1 MIPPRR
7 LRNLAILSTFGLLPL
22 QTDALP
28 DNSHSLQDHSNGLRS
43 LALSRPARA
52 NALIGLQFNAGSFQ
66 DTVPGLAHLAEHVFL
81 RQHIV
86 DARGERL
93 ALRDFLTLHGG
104 RVSAKTSHESTYFV
118 FEIQREAAS
127 LLLQELAE
135 LLRTPRVTTSIIAS
149 EISAVSDEFS
159 FLKTRENW
167 LLQDALKSA
176 TAAGHPFRRNS
187 AGNQASF
194 APYSLDAL
202 KAELK
207 SFFERYY
214 RPTNLS
220 LVYISAE
227 SPAQQ
232 QQNIRESF
240 GALPVLPAA
249 NTREP
254 PLFDSST
261 LPQHLHIQAPV
272 SSRQFNLL
280 LPLAGLSREEG
291 EATVD
296 YLRFWTDTDSAGS
309 WRRQLLSTGLFKSV
323 TLSRGIAAGNQASLS
338 LHWVPTGT
346 GLAAGDA
353 TWQILLQALQALA
366 VQARNPNVL
375 ARFRAHQ
382 FRDRNRIPGYIESHH
397 VQTWL
402 QTLAKKRSELPAVL
416 PSKQF
421 LSLLDKR
428 KLLLIELH
436 PTLDGE
442 QRSPVFDVPYTLQKL
457 TQPTA
462 APHNATVLEAFTP
475 PVDLRES
482 PTLPELASQADKPKL
497 LADTGHI
504 TTWHSATPKA
514 NGSIMVQLSLDLP
527 VIGQSA
533 HHRTLGLL
541 WLEALDIASERFPD
555 SDWYR
560 HDQGMA
566 VELRGTPVQ
575 IRDQLASIADMLQTT
590 LTQAEFDALKARMI
604 GDWQRPPDYRF
615 AFERLV
621 EKLRYSLIPA
631 EDPTAVRIAALQES
645 DHPHWLALQQQSL
658 SALRAT
664 LYIYGGDREMAR
676 ALSHALTLPHA
687 VQSPGDTATKN
698 FAGTALAAEEI
709 QGGTRSTELLSESNA
724 LLRYHVTPRS
734 TPQDEAQF
742 QLLLPLLKRQYFAT
756 LREEQRLAYGVTVV
770 PVNFEQQRG
779 YALIAQSAATPPDI
793 LKRATEQF
801 LSDFPHWLNTL
812 TEAQL
817 ALVKA
822 RVSAELDPR
831 ALRGEQLANHYW
843 SQISKQQT
851 GLNWQEAVLE
861 SVRTLQP
868 QDLSRYFDSVFRSKE
883 GEALT
888 LEGWPRREG

>member
-1 MIPPRR
+1 M
-7 LRNLAILSTFGLLPL
+7 
-22 QTDALP
+22 
-28 DNSHSLQDHSNGLRS
+28 
-43 LALSRPARA
+43 
-52 NALIGLQFNAGSFQ
+52 
-66 DTVPGLAHLAEHVFL
+66 
-81 RQHIV
+81 
-86 DARGERL
+86 
-93 ALRDFLTLHGG
+93 
-104 RVSAKTSHESTYFV
+104 
-118 FEIQREAAS
+118 
-127 LLLQELAE
+127 
-135 LLRTPRVTTSIIAS
+135 TSIIAS
-149 EISAVSDEFS
+149 EISAVNDEFS

-167 LLQDALKSA
+167 LLQDALK
-176 TAAGHPFRRNS
+176 AAIAVGHPFRRNS

-194 APYSLDAL
+194 APYPLEAL
-202 KAELK
+202 KTELK
-207 SFFERYY
+207 IFFERYY
-214 RPTNLS
+214 RPANLS
-220 LVYISAE
+220 LVYVSAE
-227 SPAQQ
+227 SAAQQ
-232 QQNIRESF
+232 QHNIRKSF
-240 GALPVLPAA
+240 GALPVLPPA
-249 NTREP
+249 NTREA
-254 PLFDSST
+254 PLFDTST

-280 LPLAGLSREEG
+280 LPLAGLSKEEG

-296 YLRFWTDTDSAGS
+296 YLRFWTNTDSAGS
-309 WRRQLLSTGLFKSV
+309 WQRQLLNTGLFKSV

-338 LHWVPTGT
+338 LHWVATDA
-346 GLAAGDA
+346 GLAAGAA
-353 TWQILLQALQALA
+353 TRQILLQALQALA
-366 VQARNPNVL
+366 IQARNRNVQ
-375 ARFRAHQ
+375 ARFRAQ
-382 FRDRNRIPGYIESHH
+382 QLRDRNRIPGYIESQH

-402 QTLAKKRSELPAVL
+402 QTLAEERRELPAAL
-416 PSKQF
+416 PSSQF
-421 LSLLDKR
+421 LSLLDRR

-436 PTLDGE
+436 PTLDSE

-457 TQPTA
+457 AQPTA
-462 APHNATVLEAFTP
+462 GPNNGPVLGPFTP

-497 LADTGHI
+497 IADTGHI
-504 TTWHSATPKA
+504 ATWHSATPES
-514 NGSIMVQLSLDLP
+514 NGPIMVQLSLDLP

-541 WLEALDIASERFPD
+541 WLEALDIASRRFPD

-575 IRDQLASIADMLQTT
+575 IRDLLASLADMLQTT
-590 LTQAEFDALKARMI
+590 LTQAEFEALKARMI
-604 GDWQRPPDYRF
+604 GDWQQPPDYRF
-615 AFERLV
+615 AFETLV
-621 EKLRYSLIPA
+621 EQLRYSLIPA
-631 EDPTAVRIAALQES
+631 EDPTAVRIAALQAS

-664 LYIYGGDREMAR
+664 LYIYGADRETAR
-676 ALSHALTLPHA
+676 ELSHALTLPHA
-687 VQSPGDTATKN
+687 VQSPGDTSTDN
-698 FAGTALAAEEI
+698 FARTAISTEEVR
-709 QGGTRSTELLSESNA
+709 GGTHSTKLLSDANA

-756 LREEQRLAYGVTVV
+756 LREEQRLAYGVIVV

-779 YALIAQSAATPPDI
+779 YALIAQSAATSPDT

-801 LSDFPHWLNTL
+801 LSDFPQWLNTL

-831 ALRGEQLANHYW
+831 ALRGEQLADHYW

-868 QDLSRYFDSVFRSKE
+868 QDLSRYFDAVFRSKE
-883 GEALT
+883 SEALI

>member
-1 MIPPRR
+1 MIRPRR
-7 LRNLAILSTFGLLPL
+7 LRNLALLSTFGLLPL
-22 QTDALP
+22 QANALP
-28 DNSHSLQDHSNGLRS
+28 DNNRSLQDHNNGLRS
-43 LALSRPARA
+43 LALSRPTRA

-81 RQHIV
+81 RQHIA
-86 DARGERL
+86 DARRERL
-93 ALRDFLTLHGG
+93 PLRDFLTLNGG
-104 RVSAKTSHESTYFV
+104 RVSAKTSHESTYFL
-118 FEIQREAAS
+118 FEIRREAAP
-127 LLLQELAE
+127 LLLRELAE
-135 LLRTPRVTTSIIAS
+135 LLRSRRVTTSLIAS

-167 LLQDALKSA
+167 LLQDALKAA
-176 TAAGHPFRRNS
+176 TAAGHPFRQNS
-187 AGNQASF
+187 AGNQSSF
-194 APYSLDAL
+194 SAYSLE
-202 KAELK
+202 ELK
-207 SFFERYY
+207 TVLQDFFDRYY
-214 RPTNLS
+214 RPANLS
-220 LVYISAE
+220 LVYISPETAE
-227 SPAQQ
+227 QQ
-232 QQNIRESF
+232 QQTIRRSF
-240 GALPVLPAA
+240 GSLPVLPAA

-280 LPLAGLSREEG
+280 LPLTGLSRKEG

-296 YLRFWTDTDSAGS
+296 YLRFWTEADSAGS
-309 WRRQLLSTGLFKSV
+309 WRQQLLNTGLFKSV

-338 LHWVPTGT
+338 LHWVPTDA

-353 TWQILLQALQALA
+353 ARQTLLRALRALA
-366 VQARNPNVL
+366 LQARNPRML
-375 ARFRAHQ
+375 AHFRAYQ
-382 FRDRNRIPGYIESHH
+382 QRDRNRVPGYIESHH

-402 QTLAKKRSELPAVL
+402 QTLSEERPELPAIL
-416 PSKQF
+416 PSERF
-421 LSLLDKR
+421 LSLLDAR
-428 KLLLIELH
+428 RLLLVELH
-436 PTLDGE
+436 PTLNSE
-442 QRSPVFDVPYTLQKL
+442 HRSPVFGVPYTLQKL
-457 TQPTA
+457 ARPTA
-462 APHNATVLEAFTP
+462 APNHETASGAFTP
-475 PVDLRES
+475 PVDLQVS
-482 PTLPELASQADKPKL
+482 PTLPELAAQAGNPEL

-504 TTWHSATPKA
+504 ATWHSAAPET
-514 NGSIMVQLSLDLP
+514 NDTVMVQLSLDLP

-533 HHRTLGLL
+533 RHRTLGLL
-541 WLEALDIASERFPD
+541 WLEALDIASRRFPD

-560 HDQGMA
+560 HDQGLA
-566 VELRGTPVQ
+566 VALRGTPVQ
-575 IRDQLASIADMLQTT
+575 IQDQLASIADMLQTT

-604 GDWQRPPDYRF
+604 DDWQRPPDYRF
-615 AFERLV
+615 AFETLV
-621 EKLRYSLIPA
+621 EQLRYSLIPT

-645 DHPHWLALQQQSL
+645 DHPHWLTLQRQSL

-664 LYIYGGDREMAR
+664 LYIYGADRKTAR
-676 ALSHALTLPHA
+676 ALSHALTLPHS
-687 VQSPGDTATKN
+687 VQSPSDIPPGS
-698 FAGTALAAEEI
+698 FARAAIVPEER
-709 QGGTRSTELLSESNA
+709 QRGTRSTELLSDANA
-724 LLRYHVTPRS
+724 LLRYHVTPRN

-779 YALIAQSAATPPDI
+779 YALIAQSSATSPDT

-801 LSDFPHWLNTL
+801 LSDFPQWLNTL

-831 ALRGEQLANHYW
+831 ALRGEQLADHYW
-843 SQISKQQT
+843 SQIAKQQT
-851 GLNWQEAVLE
+851 GINWQEAVLE

-868 QDLSRYFDSVFRSKE
+868 QDLSRYFDTVFLSKE
-883 GEALT
+883 GEALI